1 MSDTPAKLKY
11 AATHEWVRD
20 EGDGT
25 VTVGIT
31 DHAQDSLGDVVYV
44 ELPEAGATVAAA
56 DEVAVVESVKA
67 ASEIYAPVDG
77 EIVEANEALADNP
90 AKLNESPEG
99 DGWLYKIK
107 LSDTSQLNDLMDLD
121 GYKSFIA

>member
-1 MSDTPAKLKY
+1 MTTYYSEE
-11 AATHEWVRD
+11 HEWITV
-20 EGDGT
+20 EGDT
-25 VTVGIT
+25 ATVGIT
-31 DHAQDSLGDVVYV
+31 AHAAEQLGEIVYV
-44 ELPEAGATVAAA
+44 EQKDGGDTFEKG
-56 DEVAVVESVKA
+56 DEIGVVESVKA

-77 EIVEANEALADNP
+77 EILEANEALADAP

-99 DGWLYKIK
+99 EGWLYKIK